1 MTMEMINSKS
11 GERSKYYKMSTFV
24 KIWFYTIISTKL
36 VFTFEIAEQVNNS
49 WEG

>member
-11 GERSKYYKMSTFV
+11 AEKLKYYKMSIFV
-24 KIWFYTIISTKL
+24 KIWFYTIIFTKL
-36 VFTFEIAEQVNNS
+36 VFTFEIAEQVNTG